1 MGSPIHATDHEA
13 IYITI
18 WCECMTLTSLG
29 IHLISQGRVRKWWEC
44 ILWRSAPPY
53 DTLQYV
59 GLYPCEV
66 RYASWDIRG
75 HEFTYKIICCNC
87 SFLY

>member
-29 IHLISQGRVRKWWEC
+29 IIPRES
-44 ILWRSAPPY
+44 
-53 DTLQYV
+53 T
-59 GLYPCEV
+59 
-66 RYASWDIRG
+66 
-75 HEFTYKIICCNC
+75 
-87 SFLY
+87 